1 MNDHGISVADRLS
14 DLTACIDFLDRAG
27 QLIRVRSEVDPV
39 FELAGIARQLEGT
52 GCVLFERVRG
62 SRFPV
67 LCGLLAD
74 RDTVGQLFG
83 FACTAGALCDCRRR
97 QCLEKGSGSLCAAPA
112 RSGARQRSHRRC
124 PDLQALPIPQH
135 ALKDGGRYL
144 DASLVV
150 ARNPR

>member
-27 QLIRVRSEVDPV
+27 KLIRVRSEVDPV

-74 RDTVGQLFG
+74 RDTVGQLFALPAAQVP
-83 FACTAGALCDCRRR
+83 FAIADAVSAW
-97 QCLEKGSGSLCAAPA
+97 KKAPA
-112 RSGARQRSHRRC
+112 AFCATPAGSC
-124 PDLQALPIPQH
+124 PGQ
-135 ALKDGGRYL
+135 
-144 DASLVV
+144 
-150 ARNPR
+150 